1 MALANGHNIIMAMLI
16 NRLAAAGQIDQL
28 EFATLLR
35 QTGEAARQADP
46 TIPAN
51 RLDILMLRNLA
62 DILERETGWNPVVI
76 DGGKPP
82 EER

>member
-46 TIPAN
+46 KIPT
-51 RLDILMLRNLA
+51 
-62 DILERETGWNPVVI
+62 TGSI
-76 DGGKPP
+76 F
-82 EER
+82 